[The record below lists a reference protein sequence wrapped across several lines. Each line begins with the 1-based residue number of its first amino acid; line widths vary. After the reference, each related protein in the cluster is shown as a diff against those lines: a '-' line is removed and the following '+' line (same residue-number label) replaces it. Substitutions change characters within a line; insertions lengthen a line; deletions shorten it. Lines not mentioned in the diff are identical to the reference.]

1 MLSPEQGW
9 PEGSQYTLLLS
20 VSFWNCIWRRLK
32 SDSKLGISSFPS
44 ILTATIQTYLFFILS
59 YSSTQMSPTTV
70 SFLPFMFHT
79 TFKIIFLKHWYNQ
92 KFFIFFNTP
101 PLLAGYDLNV
111 SRFLALVLV
120 LVCGGCFLLV
130 LYLKKKKKNPSTLWP
145 KTAFYPSMAV
155 WFHGLYPSRSCFQDT
170 RGHRTLACLSST
182 FSFQVEFPLCPSLSL
197 KRYSS
202 LKDQLWL
209 PHEAM
214 LIPTSPRTPTHVQHP
229 HSTLLNTFLLW
240 NTLKERL

>member
-130 LYLKKKKKNPSTLWP
+130 LYLKKKKKIPLHSGPKQLSIRLWQSDFMVYIP
-145 KTAFYPSMAV
+145 AVPASRIPEAIAHLPAFPQP
-155 WFHGLYPSRSCFQDT
+155 F
-170 RGHRTLACLSST
+170 LSKWNFLSAH
-182 FSFQVEFPLCPSLSL
+182 LCP
-197 KRYSS
+197 
-202 LKDQLWL
+202 
-209 PHEAM
+209 
-214 LIPTSPRTPTHVQHP
+214 
-229 HSTLLNTFLLW
+229 
-240 NTLKERL
+240 

>member
-130 LYLKKKKKNPSTLWP
+130 LYLKKKKKSLYTLAQNSFLSVYGSLISWFISQPFLLPGYPRPSHTCLPFLNLFFPSGISSLPISVLKTLLISQGPALTSPWSYANSHL
-145 KTAFYPSMAV
+145 TSHSY
-155 WFHGLYPSRSCFQDT
+155 SRS
-170 RGHRTLACLSST
+170 A
-182 FSFQVEFPLCPSLSL
+182 PP
-197 KRYSS
+197 
-202 LKDQLWL
+202 
-209 PHEAM
+209 
-214 LIPTSPRTPTHVQHP
+214 
-229 HSTLLNTFLLW
+229 
-240 NTLKERL
+240 